1 MMEIMVVIFILTT
14 FFGIASTRFRTGS
27 DTDLNNQV
35 RELGVLGRN
44 LRAKARVH
52 DRTYRLV
59 FEFPEDSRPQNE
71 DDAIYTFRVE
81 FSSQRVFLADPN
93 SQEQPALGSSS
104 PTQDTGNFQPEGDE
118 ESRSLPPQMRV
129 ARVEIEGY
137 PAPVTEGE
145 AMIHFFPNGRIEE
158 SVVHLEWGRNEH
170 NQPRMMWTV
179 YFRPYTGDP
188 EIFPGHVSLAELRS
202 P

>member
-1 MMEIMVVIFILTT
+1 MEIMVVIFILTT
-14 FFGIASTRFRTGS
+14 FFGIASTRFRTGG

-35 RELGVLGRN
+35 RELGVLGRQ

-59 FEFPEDSRPQNE
+59 FEFPEGSRPQSE
-71 DDAIYTFRVE
+71 EHPTYSYRVE

-93 SQEQPALGSSS
+93 EDAPTSMLTSDPVEQRSS
-104 PTQDTGNFQPEGDE
+104 FQSEDE
-118 ESRSLPPQMRV
+118 AESRQLPPQMRV

-137 PAPVTEGE
+137 PNPVTEGE

-158 SVVHLEWGRNEH
+158 SVVHLEWGADAN
-170 NQPRMMWTV
+170 NQPRMTWTV

-188 EIFPGHVSLAELRS
+188 EILPGHVSLSELRV